1 MKRELGR
8 EQGRNILR
16 EKLAAGATAAA
27 SGFGAAA
34 IESGGEASAASEAGA
49 AENRRGQSAAAENG
63 AGPPEANASGPAGDK
78 RRLGGRRKRLPALA
92 ASLALLGGLLAGCGA
107 QSPSAEAGD
116 GGAPQGDVTLVIGAY
131 SVVKDSVQD
140 IIPLFQQKWKAET
153 GQTVA
158 FEESYEA
165 SGTQARAIVGGFEAD
180 VTLLSLEG
188 DIDKLTKAG
197 LVSENWQDKP
207 AKGMITRSVAVI
219 GTREGNPLG
228 IRSFADLAKPGVKV
242 LYPNPKTSGGAQ
254 WDINA
259 IYGAGLKESERETGR
274 KDPAFAKAFLQS
286 VHANIE
292 SLDKS
297 GRASMAAFEYGVGDA
312 LVTYENELV
321 ARIKQ
326 GATYEVVVPD
336 DTILIENPAAV
347 VDENV
352 DKHGTRD
359 VAEAFLDFLWSP
371 QAQRVFAE
379 NGFRPTEPSVYSEF
393 KADYPE
399 PPGLFDIGYLGGWS
413 EVREKLYSKRGVWY
427 EVLAGVR

>member
-1 MKRELGR
+1 M
-8 EQGRNILR
+8 
-16 EKLAAGATAAA
+16 AAA
-27 SGFGAAA
+27 
-34 IESGGEASAASEAGA
+34 
-49 AENRRGQSAAAENG
+49 
-63 AGPPEANASGPAGDK
+63 
-78 RRLGGRRKRLPALA
+78 ALTG
-92 ASLALLGGLLAGCGA
+92 SLLAGCAGRE
-107 QSPSAEAGD
+107 SAAESGGSG
-116 GGAPQGDVTLVIGAY
+116 GGAEQQGDVKLVIGAY

-140 IIPLFQQKWKAET
+140 IIPLFQQKWKEET
-153 GQTVA
+153 GQTVT

-165 SGTQARAIVGGFEAD
+165 SGTQARAIAGGFEAD

-197 LVSENWQDKP
+197 LVNENWKDKP
-207 AKGMITRSVAVI
+207 DGGMITRSVVAI

-228 IRSFADLAKPGVKV
+228 IKNFADLAKPGVKV

-259 IYGAGLKESERETGR
+259 IYGAGLKESERRTGQ
-274 KDPAFAKAFLQS
+274 KDPAFAKTFLES

-312 LVTYENELV
+312 LVTYENELA

-326 GATYEVVVPD
+326 GAKYEVVVPD

-347 VDENV
+347 VDANV
-352 DKHGTRD
+352 DKHGTREA
-359 VAEAFLDFLWSP
+359 AEAFLDFLWSAE
-371 QAQRVFAE
+371 AQRVFAD
-379 NGFRPTEPSVYSEF
+379 NGFRPTDPEVYAEF
-393 KADYPE
+393 ESSYPV
-399 PPGLFDIGYLGGWS
+399 PPGLFDIQYLGGWS

-427 EVLAGVR
+427 EVLAGI